1 MAVQKGLFFIG
12 TYDGLIYYQ
21 KSEGLYCVRRVPA
34 EVRQSEATKAAAA
47 ELGTKS
53 RSASLIK
60 NTFGSLIEGNKD
72 KRMWSR
78 LLTAVGK
85 VMAADTSDAKG
96 KRCVQ
101 HGNLDFL
108 SGFQFNAAAD
118 TRKVLKVQPKTDL
131 SRAGEAEF
139 LLPEL
144 VPYRDIR
151 VPKGTDT
158 VVISCQAA
166 VFDFNAFSSKVST
179 AEEIIIPYTDTIYA
193 ARQVQCGYEVKA
205 GNAVLLVFA
214 LNFFRKNGSFLMPI
228 VDKRFQAVAIAGAEK
243 CCL

>member
-1 MAVQKGLFFIG
+1 MAVQKGLFLIG
-12 TYDGLIYYQ
+12 TYDGLIYYRE
-21 KSEGLYCVRRVPA
+21 SEGLYCVRRVPA
-34 EVRQSEATKAAAA
+34 QVRQSAATKAAAA

-60 NTFGSLIEGNKD
+60 NTFGSLIGGNKD
-72 KRMWSR
+72 KRMWGR

-85 VMAADTSDAKG
+85 VMEADTSDAKG
-96 KRCVQ
+96 ERCVQ

-108 SGFQFNAAAD
+108 LNFQFNAEAD
-118 TRKVLKVQPKTDL
+118 TRKVLKVQPETDL
-131 SRAGEAEF
+131 SRAGEAGF

-166 VFDFNAFSSKVST
+166 VLDFTAFSSEVST
-179 AEEIIIPYTDTIYA
+179 AGEIVIPYTDTLYP
-193 ARQVQCGYEVKA
+193 ARYLHFDYELKT
-205 GNAVLLVFA
+205 GNVVMLVFA
-214 LNFFRKNGSFLMPI
+214 LDFFRKNGSFLMPI
-228 VDKRFQAVAIAGAEK
+228 VDKRFQAAAIAGVEK
-243 CCL
+243 CY